1 MGERLNDTG
10 EPGRRRAHPAGPAS
24 HPAGRASDPVV
35 EALLA
40 GALREPAAGPGAGGE
55 GEVRAVAAFRAAR
68 DTGAHHT
75 ARTRRRDDW
84 RPRTRRTAERPLRAT
99 IFALIGSLALGGV
112 AFAAIGSSSSTDD
125 DRDAGRPRQS
135 ASASEAGSAAPSPTA
150 SPDGPARRERPVTA
164 KDTAAHCRAYERV
177 RGRGKA
183 MDSTA
188 WQRLVTAA
196 GGEENVTAYCAEL
209 TASASASASASAQ
222 ESESA
227 GNGNSK
233 GGGGNGQ
240 ATPKA
245 GRSSGKGQ

>member
-24 HPAGRASDPVV
+24 HPAGRDFDPVV
-35 EALLA
+35 EVLLA
-40 GALREPAAGPGAGGE
+40 GALREPAAGPEAGGE
-55 GEVRAVAAFRAAR
+55 GEARAVAAFRAAR
-68 DTGAHHT
+68 DTGAHHS

-84 RPRTRRTAERPLRAT
+84 RPRTRRTAAHPLRAT
-99 IFALIGSLALGGV
+99 VFALIGSLALGGV

-135 ASASEAGSAAPSPTA
+135 ASTSEATSAAPSPTA
-150 SPDGPARRERPVTA
+150 SADGPARRERPVTA

-177 RGRGKA
+177 RGRGRA

-209 TASASASASASAQ
+209 TASASASASAQ

-227 GNGNSK
+227 GNGK
-233 GGGGNGQ
+233 AKGGGNGQ

-245 GRSSGKGQ
+245 GGSNGKGQ